1 MFYTRVGQLFSIIA
15 CCVTIPHFTLYYIIV
30 TVRCYD
36 VLHDYSVLIQFCIG
50 LVRRAI
56 KMDTVY
62 YVQKI
67 QKIQQLEHDQLPLFP
82 LPYSHCSALLHDH
95 SWSCELKLTT
105 FYYIVTKS

>member
-1 MFYTRVGQLFSIIA
+1 MIALKDSFLFYTRVGQLFSIIA
-15 CCVTIPHFTLYYIIV
+15 CCVTIPQFTLYYIIV

-67 QKIQQLEHDQLPLFP
+67 QQLEID
-82 LPYSHCSALLHDH
+82 
-95 SWSCELKLTT
+95 
-105 FYYIVTKS
+105 